1 MLVYRNGS
9 SKACQPQEK
18 TMADKRIQPIWD
30 PIALAARLRD
40 IARQSQ
46 VLMRHFVS
54 HQDAVRFG
62 TAGRSTLGFDFFELM
77 ARMMTDPMAVASA
90 QIDLFYNTLGIWQK
104 TAERML
110 MLRAREADAPKD
122 RRFKHPEWSANIIF
136 NFVKDSYL
144 VAAESILSAIRDV
157 KGMDE
162 ASARKI
168 NFYTCQFVDA
178 LSPSNFVATNP
189 EVLTATLQS
198 GGQNLLR
205 GLENLLADLERGNG
219 RLAIT
224 MTDMTAF
231 RLGENI
237 AMTPGKIVYQN
248 ELMQLIQYTP
258 STRQVR
264 RRPLFI
270 VPPWIN
276 KFYVLDLQPKNSLIR
291 WVVNQGHTVFAISWI
306 NPDEKLAAKGFEN
319 YMIEGPLAAL
329 DAIESATG
337 ERSVNAIGY
346 CLGGTLLA
354 STAAYSAARGDDRIA
369 STTYFATL
377 VDFTEVG
384 DMAVFID
391 EEQLASLERRMR
403 ERGYLEAQDMAA
415 SFNMLRANDLIWSF
429 VVSNYLL
436 GREQLPFDLLFWNSD
451 STRMPAAMHSFY
463 LRKMYHENL
472 LARPGGI
479 SLADTPIDLSK
490 VRTPSFILATREDH
504 IAPWK
509 STYAATRLYSG
520 PVKFVLSDAGHMAGV
535 ISPPGSKYGHWVND
549 DLPPSP
555 DEWFV
560 DAAPHQG
567 SWWPLWDEWVT
578 RFDEGR
584 VPAREPGSGGLP
596 IIENAPGSYVRVRS
610 MAL

>member
-1 MLVYRNGS
+1 M
-9 SKACQPQEK
+9 AEK
-18 TMADKRIQPIWD
+18 WMQPIWD
-30 PIALAARLRD
+30 PIALAAQLRN
-40 IARQSQ
+40 ITKQTQ
-46 VLMRHFVS
+46 ILMRHFTS
-54 HQDAVRFG
+54 HEPDAIKFG
-62 TAGRSTLGFDFFELM
+62 VGEPSMLGFDFFEFM
-77 ARMMTDPMAVASA
+77 TRMMTDPAVVASA
-90 QIDLFYNTLGIWQK
+90 QIGLFYNMVGLWQK
-104 TAERML
+104 TAVRML
-110 MLRAREADAPKD
+110 MLDAREADTPKD
-122 RRFKHPEWSANIIF
+122 KRFKHPEWSENAVF
-136 NFVKDSYL
+136 SFVKDSYL
-144 VAAESILSAIRDV
+144 VAAASVLSAIREV

-162 ASARKI
+162 ASARKVD
-168 NFYTCQFVDA
+168 FYTRQLVDA

-189 EVLTATLQS
+189 EVLTATLAS

-205 GLENLLADLERGNG
+205 GLENLLVDLERGNG

-224 MTDMTAF
+224 MTDMKAF

-237 AMTPGKIVYQN
+237 ASTPGKVIYQN
-248 ELMQLIQYTP
+248 ELMQLIQYAP
-258 STRQVR
+258 STREVR
-264 RRPLFI
+264 RRPLLI

-276 KFYVLDLQPKNSLIR
+276 KFYVLDLQPKNSFIK
-291 WVVNQGHTVFAISWI
+291 WAVDQGHTVLVISWV
-306 NPDEKLAAKGFEN
+306 NPDRQHADKNFEN
-319 YMIEGPLAAL
+319 YMLEGPLAAL

-337 ERSVNAIGY
+337 EHSVNAIGY

-354 STAAYSAARGDDRIA
+354 STLAYLAAKGEERIT
-369 STTYFATL
+369 SVTYFATL

-384 DMAVFID
+384 DIAVFID

-403 ERGYLEAQDMAA
+403 QHGYLEAHHMAMT
-415 SFNMLRANDLIWSF
+415 FNMLRANDLIWSF

-436 GREQLPFDLLFWNSD
+436 GKKQVPVDLLFWNSD

-463 LRKMYHENL
+463 LRRMYHENL
-472 LARPGGI
+472 LAKPGGI
-479 SLADTPIDLSK
+479 TLVDTPIDLSK
-490 VRTPSFILATREDH
+490 VKTPSFILAAREDH

-535 ISPPGSKYGHWVND
+535 ISSPGTKYGHWVND
-549 DLPPSP
+549 DLPPSA

-560 DAAPHQG
+560 DAAPRQG

-578 RFDEGR
+578 LFDEGR
-584 VPAREPGSGGLP
+584 VPARQPGSGGLP

>member
-1 MLVYRNGS
+1 
-9 SKACQPQEK
+9 
-18 TMADKRIQPIWD
+18 MADKRMQFTWD
-30 PIALAARLRD
+30 PIALAAQLRN

-54 HQDAVRFG
+54 HQPDAIKFG
-62 TAGRSTLGFDFFELM
+62 MGHRSTLGFEFFELM
-77 ARMMTDPMAVASA
+77 TRMMTDPVVVASA
-90 QIDLFYNTLGIWQK
+90 QIDLFYNTLGIWHK

-110 MLRAREADAPKD
+110 MLRARDADAPKD
-122 RRFKHPEWSANIIF
+122 KRFKHPEWSENAVF

-144 VAAESILSAIRDV
+144 VVAESILSAIRDV

-162 ASARKI
+162 ASTRKVD
-168 NFYTCQFVDA
+168 FYTRQFVDA

-189 EVLTATLQS
+189 EVLTATLAS

-224 MTDMTAF
+224 MTDMKAF

-237 AMTPGKIVYQN
+237 ATTPGKIVYQN

-258 STRQVR
+258 STREVR
-264 RRPLFI
+264 RRPLLI

-276 KFYVLDLQPKNSLIR
+276 KFYVLDLQPKNSFIK
-291 WVVNQGHTVFAISWI
+291 WAVDQGHTVFAISWV
-306 NPDEKLAAKGFEN
+306 NPDEKLAAKGLEN
-319 YMIEGPLAAL
+319 YMLEGPLAAL

-354 STAAYSAARGDDRIA
+354 STAAYSAAKGDDRITSA
-369 STTYFATL
+369 TYFATL

-403 ERGYLEAQDMAA
+403 ERGYLEAQDMATA
-415 SFNMLRANDLIWSF
+415 FNMLRANDLIWSF

-436 GREQLPFDLLFWNSD
+436 GKEHIPVDLLFWNSD

-463 LRKMYHENL
+463 LRKMYQQNL
-472 LARPGGI
+472 LAKPGGI
-479 SLADTPIDLSK
+479 TLADTPIDLSK
-490 VRTPSFILATREDH
+490 VRTPTFILATREDH

-520 PVKFVLSDAGHMAGV
+520 PIKFVLCDAGHMAGV
-535 ISPPGSKYGHWVND
+535 ISPPGTKYGHWAND
-549 DLPPSP
+549 KLPSSP
-555 DEWFV
+555 DEWFGG
-560 DAAPHQG
+560 ATPNQG
-567 SWWPLWDEWVT
+567 SWWPLWDQWVT
-578 RFDEGR
+578 QLDGGR
-584 VPAREPGSGGLP
+584 VPAREPGSGELL
-596 IIENAPGSYVRVRS
+596 IENAPGSYVRVRS
-610 MAL
+610 IASYVAGKRSG

>member
-1 MLVYRNGS
+1 
-9 SKACQPQEK
+9 
-18 TMADKRIQPIWD
+18 MADKRMQPDWD
-30 PIALAARLRD
+30 PIALAAQLRN

-54 HQDAVRFG
+54 HQPDAIKFG
-62 TAGRSTLGFDFFELM
+62 MGGRSTLGFDFFELM
-77 ARMMTDPMAVASA
+77 TRMMTDPVAVASA
-90 QIDLFYNTLGIWQK
+90 QIDLFYNMLGIWQK

-110 MLRAREADAPKD
+110 LLRAREADTPRDK
-122 RRFKHPEWSANIIF
+122 RFKHPEWSENAIF

-144 VAAESILSAIRDV
+144 VAAGSILSAIREV

-162 ASARKI
+162 ASARKVD
-168 NFYTCQFVDA
+168 FYTRQFVDA

-224 MTDMTAF
+224 MTDMKAF

-237 AMTPGKIVYQN
+237 ATTPGRIVYQN

-258 STRQVR
+258 STREVR
-264 RRPLFI
+264 RRPLLI

-276 KFYVLDLQPKNSLIR
+276 KFYVLDLQPKNSFIK
-291 WVVNQGHTVFAISWI
+291 WAVDQGHTVFAISWV
-306 NPDEKLAAKGFEN
+306 NPDEKLAEKGFEN
-319 YMIEGPLAAL
+319 YMLEGPLAAL
-329 DAIESATG
+329 DAIESAIG

-354 STAAYSAARGDDRIA
+354 SMLAYSAAKGDDRITSA
-369 STTYFATL
+369 TYFATL

-403 ERGYLEAQDMAA
+403 ERGYLEAQDMATT
-415 SFNMLRANDLIWSF
+415 FNMLRANDLIWSF

-436 GREQLPFDLLFWNSD
+436 GKEQMPVDLLFWNSD

-463 LRKMYHENL
+463 LRKMYHDNL
-472 LARPGGI
+472 LAKPGGI
-479 SLADTPIDLSK
+479 TLADTPIDLSK

-509 STYAATRLYSG
+509 STYAATRIYSG
-520 PVKFVLSDAGHMAGV
+520 TIKFVLSDAGHMAGV
-535 ISPPGSKYGHWVND
+535 ISPPGTKYGHWTND

-555 DEWFV
+555 DEWFA
-560 DAAPHQG
+560 DATSHQG
-567 SWWPLWDEWVT
+567 SWWPVWDEWVT
-578 RFDEGR
+578 LFDEGR
-584 VPAREPGSGGLP
+584 VPAREPGGGELP
-596 IIENAPGSYVRVRS
+596 IIENAPGSYVRVRYS
-610 MAL
+610 

>member
-1 MLVYRNGS
+1 
-9 SKACQPQEK
+9 
-18 TMADKRIQPIWD
+18 MADKRTQFTWD
-30 PIALAARLRD
+30 PIALAAQLRN

-54 HQDAVRFG
+54 HQPDAIKFG
-62 TAGRSTLGFDFFELM
+62 MGHRSTLGFEFFELM
-77 ARMMTDPMAVASA
+77 TRMMTDPVVVASA
-90 QIDLFYNTLGIWQK
+90 QIDLFYNTLGIWHK

-110 MLRAREADAPKD
+110 MLRARDADAPKD
-122 RRFKHPEWSANIIF
+122 KRFKHPEWSENAVF

-162 ASARKI
+162 ASARKVD
-168 NFYTCQFVDA
+168 FYTRQFVDA

-189 EVLTATLQS
+189 EVLTATLAS

-224 MTDMTAF
+224 MTDLKAF

-237 AMTPGKIVYQN
+237 ATTPGKIVYQN

-258 STRQVR
+258 STREVR
-264 RRPLFI
+264 RRPLLI

-276 KFYVLDLQPKNSLIR
+276 KFYVLDLQPKNSFIK
-291 WVVNQGHTVFAISWI
+291 WAVDQGHTVFAISWV

-319 YMIEGPLAAL
+319 YMLEGPLAAL

-354 STAAYSAARGDDRIA
+354 STAAYSAAKGDDRITSA
-369 STTYFATL
+369 TYFATL

-403 ERGYLEAQDMAA
+403 ERGYLEAQDMATA
-415 SFNMLRANDLIWSF
+415 FNMLRANDLIWSF

-436 GREQLPFDLLFWNSD
+436 GKEHIPVDLLFWNSD

-463 LRKMYHENL
+463 LRKMYQQNL
-472 LARPGGI
+472 LAKPGGI
-479 SLADTPIDLSK
+479 TLADTPIDLSK
-490 VRTPSFILATREDH
+490 VRTPTFILATREDH

-520 PVKFVLSDAGHMAGV
+520 PIKFVLSDAGHMAGV
-535 ISPPGSKYGHWVND
+535 ISPPGTKYGHWAND
-549 DLPPSP
+549 KLPSSP
-555 DEWFV
+555 DEWFGG
-560 DAAPHQG
+560 ATPNQG
-567 SWWPLWDEWVT
+567 SWWPLWDQWVT
-578 RFDEGR
+578 QLEGGR
-584 VPAREPGSGGLP
+584 VPARQPGSGELP

-610 MAL
+610 IAS

>member
-1 MLVYRNGS
+1 
-9 SKACQPQEK
+9 
-18 TMADKRIQPIWD
+18 MADKRTQFTWD
-30 PIALAARLRD
+30 PIALAAQLRN
-40 IARQSQ
+40 IAKQSQ
-46 VLMRHFVS
+46 LLMRRFVS
-54 HQDAVRFG
+54 HQPDAIRFG
-62 TAGRSTLGFDFFELM
+62 MGGTSTLGFEFFELM
-77 ARMMTDPMAVASA
+77 TRMMTDPVVVASA
-90 QIDLFYNTLGIWQK
+90 QIDLFYNTLGIWHK

-110 MLRAREADAPKD
+110 MLHTRDADAPKD
-122 RRFKHPEWSANIIF
+122 KRFKHPEWSENAVF

-144 VAAESILSAIRDV
+144 VAAESILSTIRDV

-162 ASARKI
+162 ASARKVD
-168 NFYTCQFVDA
+168 FYTRQFVDA

-189 EVLTATLQS
+189 EVLTATLAS

-224 MTDMTAF
+224 MTDMKAF

-237 AMTPGKIVYQN
+237 ATTPGKIVYQN

-258 STRQVR
+258 STREVR
-264 RRPLFI
+264 RRPLLI

-276 KFYVLDLQPKNSLIR
+276 KFYVLDLQPKNSFIK
-291 WVVNQGHTVFAISWI
+291 WAVDQGHTVFAISWV

-319 YMIEGPLAAL
+319 YMLEGPLAAL

-354 STAAYSAARGDDRIA
+354 STAAYSAAKGDDRIT
-369 STTYFATL
+369 SVTYFATL

-403 ERGYLEAQDMAA
+403 ELGYLEAQDMATA
-415 SFNMLRANDLIWSF
+415 FNMLRANDLIWSF

-436 GREQLPFDLLFWNSD
+436 GKEHIPVDLLFWNSD

-463 LRKMYHENL
+463 LRKMYQQNL
-472 LARPGGI
+472 LAKPGGI
-479 SLADTPIDLSK
+479 TLADTPIDLSK
-490 VRTPSFILATREDH
+490 VRIPTFILATREDH

-520 PVKFVLSDAGHMAGV
+520 PIKFVLSDAGHMAGV
-535 ISPPGSKYGHWVND
+535 ISPPGTKYGHWAND
-549 DLPPSP
+549 KLPSSP
-555 DEWFV
+555 DEWFGG
-560 DAAPHQG
+560 ATPNQG
-567 SWWPLWDEWVT
+567 SWWPLWDQWVT
-578 RFDEGR
+578 QLDGGR
-584 VPAREPGSGGLP
+584 VPAREPGSGELP
-596 IIENAPGSYVRVRS
+596 IIEDAPGSYVRVRS
-610 MAL
+610 IAS

>member
-1 MLVYRNGS
+1 
-9 SKACQPQEK
+9 
-18 TMADKRIQPIWD
+18 MADKRTQFTWD
-30 PIALAARLRD
+30 PIALAAQLRN

-54 HQDAVRFG
+54 HQPDAIKFG
-62 TAGRSTLGFDFFELM
+62 MGHRSTLGFEFFELM
-77 ARMMTDPMAVASA
+77 TRMMTDPVVVASA
-90 QIDLFYNTLGIWQK
+90 QIDLFYNTLGIWHK

-110 MLRAREADAPKD
+110 MLRARDADAPKD
-122 RRFKHPEWSANIIF
+122 KRFKHPEWSENAVF

-162 ASARKI
+162 ASARKVD
-168 NFYTCQFVDA
+168 FYTRQFVDA

-189 EVLTATLQS
+189 EVLTATLAS

-224 MTDMTAF
+224 MTDMKAF

-237 AMTPGKIVYQN
+237 ATTPGKIVYQN

-258 STRQVR
+258 STREVR
-264 RRPLFI
+264 RRPLLI

-276 KFYVLDLQPKNSLIR
+276 KFYVLDLQPKNSFIK
-291 WVVNQGHTVFAISWI
+291 WAVDQGHTVFAISWV
-306 NPDEKLAAKGFEN
+306 NPDEKLAAKGLEN
-319 YMIEGPLAAL
+319 YMLEGPLAAL

-354 STAAYSAARGDDRIA
+354 STAAYSAAKGDDRITSA
-369 STTYFATL
+369 TYFATL

-403 ERGYLEAQDMAA
+403 ERGYLEAQDMATA
-415 SFNMLRANDLIWSF
+415 FNMLRANDLIWSF

-436 GREQLPFDLLFWNSD
+436 GKEHIPVDLLFWNSD

-463 LRKMYHENL
+463 LRKMYQQNL
-472 LARPGGI
+472 LAKPGGI
-479 SLADTPIDLSK
+479 TLADTPIDLSK
-490 VRTPSFILATREDH
+490 VRTPTFILATREDH

-520 PVKFVLSDAGHMAGV
+520 PIKFVLCDAGHMAGV
-535 ISPPGSKYGHWVND
+535 ISPPGTKYGHWAND
-549 DLPPSP
+549 KLPSSP
-555 DEWFV
+555 DEWFGG
-560 DAAPHQG
+560 ATPNQG
-567 SWWPLWDEWVT
+567 SWWPLWDQWVT
-578 RFDEGR
+578 QLDGGR
-584 VPAREPGSGGLP
+584 VPAREPGSGELP
-596 IIENAPGSYVRVRS
+596 IIEDAPGSYVRVRS
-610 MAL
+610 IAS

>member
-1 MLVYRNGS
+1 
-9 SKACQPQEK
+9 
-18 TMADKRIQPIWD
+18 MADKRMQFTWD
-30 PIALAARLRD
+30 PITLAAQLRN

-54 HQDAVRFG
+54 HQPDAIRFG
-62 TAGRSTLGFDFFELM
+62 MGHRSTLGFEFFELM
-77 ARMMTDPMAVASA
+77 TRMMTDPVVVASA
-90 QIDLFYNTLGIWQK
+90 QIDLFYNTLGIWHK

-110 MLRAREADAPKD
+110 MLRARDADAPKD
-122 RRFKHPEWSANIIF
+122 KRFKHPEWSENAVF

-162 ASARKI
+162 ASARKVD
-168 NFYTCQFVDA
+168 FYTRQFVDA

-189 EVLTATLQS
+189 EVLTATLAS

-224 MTDMTAF
+224 MTDLKAF

-237 AMTPGKIVYQN
+237 ATTPGKIVYQN

-258 STRQVR
+258 STREVR
-264 RRPLFI
+264 RRPLLI

-276 KFYVLDLQPKNSLIR
+276 KFYVLDLQPKNSFIK
-291 WVVNQGHTVFAISWI
+291 WAVDQGHTVFAISWV

-319 YMIEGPLAAL
+319 YMLEGPLAAL

-354 STAAYSAARGDDRIA
+354 STAAYSAAKGDDRITSA
-369 STTYFATL
+369 TYFATL

-403 ERGYLEAQDMAA
+403 ERGYLEAQDMATA
-415 SFNMLRANDLIWSF
+415 FNMLRANDLIWSF

-436 GREQLPFDLLFWNSD
+436 GKEHIPVDLLFWNSD

-463 LRKMYHENL
+463 LRKMYQQNL
-472 LARPGGI
+472 LAKPGGI
-479 SLADTPIDLSK
+479 TLADTPIDLSK
-490 VRTPSFILATREDH
+490 VGTPTFILATREDH

-520 PVKFVLSDAGHMAGV
+520 PIKFVLSDAGHMAGV
-535 ISPPGSKYGHWVND
+535 ISPPGTKYGHWAND
-549 DLPPSP
+549 ELPSSP
-555 DEWFV
+555 DEWFGG
-560 DAAPHQG
+560 ATPNQG
-567 SWWPLWDEWVT
+567 SWWPVWDEWIT
-578 RFDEGR
+578 QLDSGR
-584 VPAREPGSGGLP
+584 VPAREPGGGKLT
-596 IIENAPGSYVRVRS
+596 IIEDAPGSYVRVRS
-610 MAL
+610 IAS

>member
-1 MLVYRNGS
+1 
-9 SKACQPQEK
+9 
-18 TMADKRIQPIWD
+18 MADKRMQFTWD
-30 PIALAARLRD
+30 PIALAAQLRN

-54 HQDAVRFG
+54 HQPDAIKFG
-62 TAGRSTLGFDFFELM
+62 MGHRSTLGFEFFELM
-77 ARMMTDPMAVASA
+77 TRMMTDPVVVASA
-90 QIDLFYNTLGIWQK
+90 QIDLFYNTLGIWHK

-110 MLRAREADAPKD
+110 MLRARDADAPKD
-122 RRFKHPEWSANIIF
+122 KRFKHPEWSENAVF

-144 VAAESILSAIRDV
+144 VVAESILSAIRDV

-162 ASARKI
+162 ASARKVD
-168 NFYTCQFVDA
+168 FYTRQFVDA

-189 EVLTATLQS
+189 EVLTATLAS

-224 MTDMTAF
+224 MTDMKAF

-237 AMTPGKIVYQN
+237 ATTPGKIVYQN

-258 STRQVR
+258 STREVR
-264 RRPLFI
+264 RRPLLI

-276 KFYVLDLQPKNSLIR
+276 KFYVLDLQPKNSFIK
-291 WVVNQGHTVFAISWI
+291 WAVDQGHTVFAISWV
-306 NPDEKLAAKGFEN
+306 NPDEKLAAKGLEN
-319 YMIEGPLAAL
+319 YMLEGPLAAL

-354 STAAYSAARGDDRIA
+354 STAAYSAAKGDDRITSA
-369 STTYFATL
+369 TYFATL

-403 ERGYLEAQDMAA
+403 ERGYLEAQDMATA
-415 SFNMLRANDLIWSF
+415 FNMLRANDLIWSF

-436 GREQLPFDLLFWNSD
+436 GKEHIPVDLLFWNSD

-463 LRKMYHENL
+463 LRKMYQQNL
-472 LARPGGI
+472 LAKPGGI
-479 SLADTPIDLSK
+479 TLADTPIDLSK
-490 VRTPSFILATREDH
+490 VRTPTFILATREDH

-520 PVKFVLSDAGHMAGV
+520 PIKFVLCDAGHMAGV
-535 ISPPGSKYGHWVND
+535 ISPPGTKYGHWAND
-549 DLPPSP
+549 ELPSSP
-555 DEWFV
+555 DEWFGG
-560 DAAPHQG
+560 ATPNQG
-567 SWWPLWDEWVT
+567 SWWPVWDEWIT
-578 RFDEGR
+578 QLDSGR
-584 VPAREPGSGGLP
+584 VPAREPGGGKLT
-596 IIENAPGSYVRVRS
+596 IIEDAPGSYVRVS
-610 MAL
+610 SAA

>member
-1 MLVYRNGS
+1 
-9 SKACQPQEK
+9 
-18 TMADKRIQPIWD
+18 MADKRMQPTWD
-30 PIALAARLRD
+30 PIALAAQLRN

-54 HQDAVRFG
+54 HQPDAIKFG
-62 TAGRSTLGFDFFELM
+62 MGGRSTLGFDFFELM
-77 ARMMTDPMAVASA
+77 ARMMTDPVAVASA
-90 QIDLFYNTLGIWQK
+90 QIDLFYNMLGIWQK

-110 MLRAREADAPKD
+110 LLRAREADTPRDK
-122 RRFKHPEWSANIIF
+122 RFKHPEWSENAIF

-144 VAAESILSAIRDV
+144 VAAGSILSAIREV

-162 ASARKI
+162 ASARKVD
-168 NFYTCQFVDA
+168 FYTRQFVDA

-224 MTDMTAF
+224 MTDMKAF

-237 AMTPGKIVYQN
+237 ATTPGRIVYQN

-258 STRQVR
+258 STREVR
-264 RRPLFI
+264 RRPLLI

-276 KFYVLDLQPKNSLIR
+276 KFYVLDLQPKNSFIK
-291 WVVNQGHTVFAISWI
+291 WAVDQGHTVFAISWV
-306 NPDEKLAAKGFEN
+306 NPDEKLAEKGFEN
-319 YMIEGPLAAL
+319 YMLEGPLAAL

-354 STAAYSAARGDDRIA
+354 STLAYSAAKGDDRITSA
-369 STTYFATL
+369 TYFATL

-391 EEQLASLERRMR
+391 EEQLAPLERRMR
-403 ERGYLEAQDMAA
+403 ERGYLEAQDMATT
-415 SFNMLRANDLIWSF
+415 FNMLRANDLIWSF

-436 GREQLPFDLLFWNSD
+436 GKEQMPVDLLFWNSD

-463 LRKMYHENL
+463 LRKMYHDNL
-472 LARPGGI
+472 LAKPGGI
-479 SLADTPIDLSK
+479 TLADTPIDLSK

-509 STYAATRLYSG
+509 STYAATRMYSG
-520 PVKFVLSDAGHMAGV
+520 TIKFVLSDAGHMAGV
-535 ISPPGSKYGHWVND
+535 ISPPGTKYGHWAND
-549 DLPPSP
+549 NLPPSP
-555 DEWFV
+555 DEWF
-560 DAAPHQG
+560 AEATSHQG
-567 SWWPLWDEWVT
+567 SWWPVWDEWVT
-578 RFDEGR
+578 LFDEGR
-584 VPAREPGSGGLP
+584 VPAREPGSGELP
-596 IIENAPGSYVRVRS
+596 NIENAPGSYVRVRYS
-610 MAL
+610 

>member
-1 MLVYRNGS
+1 
-9 SKACQPQEK
+9 
-18 TMADKRIQPIWD
+18 MADKRTQFTWD
-30 PIALAARLRD
+30 PIALAAQLRN

-54 HQDAVRFG
+54 HQPDAIKFG
-62 TAGRSTLGFDFFELM
+62 MGHRSTLGFEFFELM
-77 ARMMTDPMAVASA
+77 TRMMTDPVVVASA
-90 QIDLFYNTLGIWQK
+90 QIDLFYNTLGIWHK

-110 MLRAREADAPKD
+110 MLRARDADAPKD
-122 RRFKHPEWSANIIF
+122 KRFKHPEWSENAVF

-144 VAAESILSAIRDV
+144 VVAESILSAIRDV

-162 ASARKI
+162 ASARKVD
-168 NFYTCQFVDA
+168 FYTRQFVDA

-189 EVLTATLQS
+189 EVLTATLAS

-224 MTDMTAF
+224 MTDMKAF

-237 AMTPGKIVYQN
+237 ATTPGKIVYQN

-258 STRQVR
+258 STREVR
-264 RRPLFI
+264 RRPLLI

-276 KFYVLDLQPKNSLIR
+276 KFYVLDLQPKNSFIK
-291 WVVNQGHTVFAISWI
+291 WAVDQGHTVFAISWV
-306 NPDEKLAAKGFEN
+306 NPDEKLAAKGLEN
-319 YMIEGPLAAL
+319 YMLEGPLAAL

-354 STAAYSAARGDDRIA
+354 STAAYSAAKGDDRITSA
-369 STTYFATL
+369 TYFATL

-403 ERGYLEAQDMAA
+403 ERGYLEAQDMATA
-415 SFNMLRANDLIWSF
+415 FNMLRANDLIWSF

-436 GREQLPFDLLFWNSD
+436 GKEHIPVDLLFWNSD

-463 LRKMYHENL
+463 LRKMYQQNL
-472 LARPGGI
+472 LAKPGGI
-479 SLADTPIDLSK
+479 TLADTPIDLSK
-490 VRTPSFILATREDH
+490 VRTPTFILATREDH

-509 STYAATRLYSG
+509 STYAATRLYQIRFMRCG
-520 PVKFVLSDAGHMAGV
+520 P
-535 ISPPGSKYGHWVND
+535 YGWRD
-549 DLPPSP
+549 QP
-555 DEWFV
+555 
-560 DAAPHQG
+560 ARHQI
-567 SWWPLWDEWVT
+567 WPLGDRRVAVQS
-578 RFDEGR
+578 GR
-584 VPAREPGSGGLP
+584 M
-596 IIENAPGSYVRVRS
+596 VRRRH
-610 MAL
+610 A

>member
-1 MLVYRNGS
+1 
-9 SKACQPQEK
+9 
-18 TMADKRIQPIWD
+18 MADKRMQFTWD
-30 PIALAARLRD
+30 PIALAAQLRN

-54 HQDAVRFG
+54 HQPDAIKFG
-62 TAGRSTLGFDFFELM
+62 MGHRSRLGFEFFELM
-77 ARMMTDPMAVASA
+77 TRMMTDPVVVARA
-90 QIDLFYNTLGIWQK
+90 QIDLFYNTLGIWHK

-110 MLRAREADAPKD
+110 MLRARDADAPKD
-122 RRFKHPEWSANIIF
+122 KRFKHPEWSENAVF
-136 NFVKDSYL
+136 NFVTDSYL

-162 ASARKI
+162 ASARKVD
-168 NFYTCQFVDA
+168 FYTRQFVDA

-189 EVLTATLQS
+189 EVLTATLAS

-224 MTDMTAF
+224 MTDMKAF

-237 AMTPGKIVYQN
+237 ATTPGKIVYQN

-258 STRQVR
+258 STREVR
-264 RRPLFI
+264 RRPLLI

-276 KFYVLDLQPKNSLIR
+276 KFYVLDLQPKNSFIK
-291 WVVNQGHTVFAISWI
+291 WVVDQGHTVFAISWV

-319 YMIEGPLAAL
+319 YMLEGPLAAL
-329 DAIESATG
+329 DAIESATA
-337 ERSVNAIGY
+337 EHSVNAIGY

-354 STAAYSAARGDDRIA
+354 STAAYSAAKGDDRIA
-369 STTYFATL
+369 SATYFVTL
-377 VDFTEVG
+377 VDFTDVG

-391 EEQLASLERRMR
+391 EGQLASLERRMR
-403 ERGYLEAQDMAA
+403 ERGYLEAQDMATA
-415 SFNMLRANDLIWSF
+415 FNMLRANDLIWSF

-436 GREQLPFDLLFWNSD
+436 GKEHIPVDLLFWNSD

-463 LRKMYHENL
+463 LRKMYQQNL
-472 LARPGGI
+472 LAKPGGI
-479 SLADTPIDLSK
+479 TLADTPIDLSK
-490 VRTPSFILATREDH
+490 VRTPTFILATREDH

-520 PVKFVLSDAGHMAGV
+520 PIKFVLSDAGHMAGV
-535 ISPPGSKYGHWVND
+535 ISPPGTKYGHWAND
-549 DLPPSP
+549 KLPSSP
-555 DEWFV
+555 DEWFGG
-560 DAAPHQG
+560 ATPNQG
-567 SWWPLWDEWVT
+567 SWWPLWDQWVT
-578 RFDEGR
+578 QLDGDR
-584 VPAREPGSGGLP
+584 VPAREPGSGELP
-596 IIENAPGSYVRVRS
+596 IIENAPGSYVRVKS
-610 MAL
+610 IAS

>member
-1 MLVYRNGS
+1 
-9 SKACQPQEK
+9 
-18 TMADKRIQPIWD
+18 MAGQRTQPIWD
-30 PIALAARLRD
+30 PIALAAQLRN

-46 VLMRHFVS
+46 ALMRHFVA
-54 HQDAVRFG
+54 HQPDAMKFG
-62 TAGRSTLGFDFFELM
+62 MGDRSTLGFDFFELM
-77 ARMMTDPMAVASA
+77 TRMMTDPVAVASA
-90 QIDLFYNTLGIWQK
+90 QIDLFYNTLGIWQR
-104 TAERML
+104 TAERVL
-110 MLRAREADAPKD
+110 MLSAREAGAPKD
-122 RRFKHPEWSANIIF
+122 KRFKHPEWSENVIF

-144 VAAESILSAIRDV
+144 VTAEAILSAIRDV

-168 NFYTCQFVDA
+168 NFYTRQFVDA

-189 EVLTATLQS
+189 EVLTATLHS

-205 GLENLLADLERGNG
+205 GLENLLSDLERGNG

-224 MTDMTAF
+224 MTDMKAF

-237 AMTPGKIVYQN
+237 AMTRGKIIYQN

-258 STRQVR
+258 STREVR
-264 RRPLFI
+264 RRPLLI

-276 KFYVLDLQPKNSLIR
+276 KFYILDLQPKNSFIK
-291 WVVNQGHTVFAISWI
+291 WAVDQGHTVFAISWV
-306 NPDEKLAAKGFEN
+306 NPDKKLAAKGFEN
-319 YMIEGPLAAL
+319 YMLEGPLAAL
-329 DAIESATG
+329 GAIESATG

-354 STAAYSAARGDDRIA
+354 STAAYSAAKGDDRIA
-369 STTYFATL
+369 SATYFATL
-377 VDFTEVG
+377 VDFAEVG

-415 SFNMLRANDLIWSF
+415 AFNMLRANDLIWSF

-436 GREQLPFDLLFWNSD
+436 GREHMPVDLLFWNSD

-463 LRKMYHENL
+463 LRTMYHQNL
-472 LARPGGI
+472 LAKPGGI
-479 SLADTPIDLSK
+479 TLADTPIDLSK
-490 VRTPSFILATREDH
+490 VRTSTFILATREDH

-509 STYAATRLYSG
+509 STYAATHLYSG
-520 PVKFVLSDAGHMAGV
+520 PIKFVLSDAGHMAGV
-535 ISPPGSKYGHWVND
+535 ISPPGTKYGHWVND
-549 DLPPSP
+549 NLPPSP
-555 DEWFV
+555 DEWF
-560 DAAPHQG
+560 AGATPHQG

-578 RFDEGR
+578 PFDEGR
-584 VPAREPGSGGLP
+584 VWAREPGSGELP
-596 IIENAPGSYVRVRS
+596 IIENAPGSYVRVRYS
-610 MAL
+610 

>member
-1 MLVYRNGS
+1 M
-9 SKACQPQEK
+9 AEK
-18 TMADKRIQPIWD
+18 WMQPIWD
-30 PIALAARLRD
+30 PIALAAQLRN
-40 IARQSQ
+40 ITKQTQ
-46 VLMRHFVS
+46 VLMRHFTS
-54 HQDAVRFG
+54 HEPDAIKFG
-62 TAGRSTLGFDFFELM
+62 VGESSMLGFDFFELM
-77 ARMMTDPMAVASA
+77 TRMMTDPAVVARA
-90 QIDLFYNTLGIWQK
+90 QIGLFYNMVGLWQK
-104 TAERML
+104 TAVRII
-110 MLRAREADAPKD
+110 MLRAREADTPKD
-122 RRFKHPEWSANIIF
+122 KRFKHPEWSENAIF
-136 NFVKDSYL
+136 SFVKDSYL
-144 VAAESILSAIRDV
+144 VSAASVLSAIREV

-162 ASARKI
+162 ASARKVD
-168 NFYTCQFVDA
+168 FYTRQLVDA

-189 EVLTATLQS
+189 EVLTATLAS

-224 MTDMTAF
+224 MTDMKAF

-237 AMTPGKIVYQN
+237 ATTSGKVIYQN

-258 STRQVR
+258 STREVR
-264 RRPLFI
+264 RRPLLI

-276 KFYVLDLQPKNSLIR
+276 KFYVLDLQPKNSFIK
-291 WVVNQGHTVFAISWI
+291 WAVDQGHTVLVISWV
-306 NPDEKLAAKGFEN
+306 NPDKQHAEKNFEN
-319 YMIEGPLAAL
+319 YMLEGPLAAL

-337 ERSVNAIGY
+337 EHSVNAIGY

-354 STAAYSAARGDDRIA
+354 STLAYLAAKGEDRIT
-369 STTYFATL
+369 SVTYFATL

-403 ERGYLEAQDMAA
+403 QHGYLEAHHMATT
-415 SFNMLRANDLIWSF
+415 FNMLRANDLIWSF

-436 GREQLPFDLLFWNSD
+436 GKKQVPVDLLFWNSD

-463 LRKMYHENL
+463 LRRMYHENL
-472 LARPGGI
+472 LAKPGGI
-479 SLADTPIDLSK
+479 TLADTPIDLSK
-490 VRTPSFILATREDH
+490 VRTPSFILAAREDH

-535 ISPPGSKYGHWVND
+535 ISPPGTKYGHWAND
-549 DLPPSP
+549 NLPPNP
-555 DEWFV
+555 DEWFAG
-560 DAAPHQG
+560 AAPHQG

-578 RFDEGR
+578 QFDAGR
-584 VPAREPGSGGLP
+584 VRPREPGSGELP
-596 IIENAPGSYVRVRS
+596 IIENAPGSYVRARS
-610 MAL
+610 IAS

>member
-1 MLVYRNGS
+1 
-9 SKACQPQEK
+9 
-18 TMADKRIQPIWD
+18 MADKRMQPTWD
-30 PIALAARLRD
+30 PIALAAQLRN

-54 HQDAVRFG
+54 HQPDAIKFG
-62 TAGRSTLGFDFFELM
+62 MGGRSTLGFDFFELM
-77 ARMMTDPMAVASA
+77 TRMMTDPVAVASA
-90 QIDLFYNTLGIWQK
+90 QIDLFYNMLGIWQK

-110 MLRAREADAPKD
+110 LLRAREADTPRDK
-122 RRFKHPEWSANIIF
+122 RFKHPEWSENAIF

-144 VAAESILSAIRDV
+144 VAAGSILSAIREV

-162 ASARKI
+162 ASARKVD
-168 NFYTCQFVDA
+168 FYTRQFVDA

-205 GLENLLADLERGNG
+205 GLENLLADLERGKG

-224 MTDMTAF
+224 MTDMKAF

-237 AMTPGKIVYQN
+237 AATPGRIVYQN

-258 STRQVR
+258 STREVR
-264 RRPLFI
+264 RRPLLI

-276 KFYVLDLQPKNSLIR
+276 KFYVLDLQPKNSFIK
-291 WVVNQGHTVFAISWI
+291 WAVDQGHTVFAISWV
-306 NPDEKLAAKGFEN
+306 NPDEKLAEKGFEN
-319 YMIEGPLAAL
+319 YMLEGPLAAL

-337 ERSVNAIGY
+337 ERRVNAIGY

-354 STAAYSAARGDDRIA
+354 STLAYSAAKGDDRITSA
-369 STTYFATL
+369 TYFATL

-391 EEQLASLERRMR
+391 EEQLAPLERRMR
-403 ERGYLEAQDMAA
+403 ERGYLEAQDMATT
-415 SFNMLRANDLIWSF
+415 FNMLRANDLIWSF

-436 GREQLPFDLLFWNSD
+436 GKEQMPVDLLFWNSD

-463 LRKMYHENL
+463 LRKMYHDNL
-472 LARPGGI
+472 LAKPGGI
-479 SLADTPIDLSK
+479 TLADTPIDLSK

-509 STYAATRLYSG
+509 STYAATRMYSG
-520 PVKFVLSDAGHMAGV
+520 TIKFVLSDAGHMAGV
-535 ISPPGSKYGHWVND
+535 ISPPGTKYGHWAND
-549 DLPPSP
+549 NLPPSP
-555 DEWFV
+555 DEWFA
-560 DAAPHQG
+560 DATSHQG
-567 SWWPLWDEWVT
+567 SWWPVWDEWVT
-578 RFDEGR
+578 LFDEGR
-584 VPAREPGSGGLP
+584 VPAREPGSGELP
-596 IIENAPGSYVRVRS
+596 NIEKAPGSYVRVRYS
-610 MAL
+610 

>member
-1 MLVYRNGS
+1 
-9 SKACQPQEK
+9 
-18 TMADKRIQPIWD
+18 MADKRIQPIWD
-30 PIALAARLRD
+30 PIALAAQLRD
-40 IARQSQ
+40 IARRSQ

-62 TAGRSTLGFDFFELM
+62 MAGRSTLGFEFFELM
-77 ARMMTDPMAVASA
+77 TRMMTDPMAVASA

-168 NFYTCQFVDA
+168 NFYTRQFVDA
-178 LSPSNFVATNP
+178 LSPSNFIATNP

-224 MTDMTAF
+224 MTDMKAF

-237 AMTPGKIVYQN
+237 AVTPGKIVYQN

-258 STRQVR
+258 STREVR
-264 RRPLFI
+264 KRPLLI

-276 KFYVLDLQPKNSLIR
+276 KFYVLDLQPKNSFIK
-291 WVVNQGHTVFAISWI
+291 WAVDQGHTVFAISWI
-306 NPDEKLAAKGFEN
+306 NPDEKLAGKGFEN
-319 YMIEGPLAAL
+319 YMLEGPLAAL

-346 CLGGTLLA
+346 CLGGTILA
-354 STAAYSAARGDDRIA
+354 STAAYSAAKGDDRIA

-415 SFNMLRANDLIWSF
+415 AFNMLRANDLIWSF

-436 GREQLPFDLLFWNSD
+436 GREHMPVDLFFWNSD

-463 LRKMYHENL
+463 LREMYHQNL
-472 LARPGGI
+472 LAKPGGI
-479 SLADTPIDLSK
+479 TLADTPIDLSK
-490 VRTPSFILATREDH
+490 VRTSTFILATREDH

-509 STYAATRLYSG
+509 STYAATHLYSG
-520 PVKFVLSDAGHMAGV
+520 PIKFVLSDAGHMAGV
-535 ISPPGSKYGHWVND
+535 ISPPGTKYGHWVND
-549 DLPPSP
+549 NLPPSP
-555 DEWFV
+555 DEWF
-560 DAAPHQG
+560 AGATPHQG

-578 RFDEGR
+578 LLDGDR
-584 VPAREPGSGGLP
+584 VPAREPGSGQLP
-596 IIENAPGSYVRVRS
+596 IIESAPGSYVRVRS
-610 MAL
+610 IAS

>member
-1 MLVYRNGS
+1 
-9 SKACQPQEK
+9 
-18 TMADKRIQPIWD
+18 MADKRTQFTWD
-30 PIALAARLRD
+30 PIALAAQLRN

-54 HQDAVRFG
+54 HQPDAIKFG
-62 TAGRSTLGFDFFELM
+62 MGHRSTLGFEFFELM
-77 ARMMTDPMAVASA
+77 TRMMTDPVVVASA
-90 QIDLFYNTLGIWQK
+90 QIDLFYNTLGIWHK

-110 MLRAREADAPKD
+110 MLHARDADAPKD
-122 RRFKHPEWSANIIF
+122 KRFKHPEWSENAVF

-162 ASARKI
+162 ASTRKVD
-168 NFYTCQFVDA
+168 FYTRQFVDA

-189 EVLTATLQS
+189 EVLTATLAS

-224 MTDMTAF
+224 MTDMKAF

-237 AMTPGKIVYQN
+237 ATTPGKIVYQN

-258 STRQVR
+258 STREVR
-264 RRPLFI
+264 RRPLLI

-276 KFYVLDLQPKNSLIR
+276 KFYVLDLQPKNSFIK
-291 WVVNQGHTVFAISWI
+291 WAVDQGHTVFAISWV

-319 YMIEGPLAAL
+319 YMLEGPLAAL

-354 STAAYSAARGDDRIA
+354 STAAYSAAKGDDRITSA
-369 STTYFATL
+369 TYFATL

-391 EEQLASLERRMR
+391 EGQLASLETRMR
-403 ERGYLEAQDMAA
+403 ERGYLDARDMAA
-415 SFNMLRANDLIWSF
+415 AFNMLRANDLIWSF

-436 GREQLPFDLLFWNSD
+436 GKEHIPVDLLFWNSD

-463 LRKMYHENL
+463 LRKMYQQNL
-472 LARPGGI
+472 LAKPGGI
-479 SLADTPIDLSK
+479 TLADTPIDLSK
-490 VRTPSFILATREDH
+490 VRTPTFILATREDH

-520 PVKFVLSDAGHMAGV
+520 PIKFVLSDAGHMAGV
-535 ISPPGSKYGHWVND
+535 ISPPGTKYGHWAND
-549 DLPPSP
+549 KLPSSP
-555 DEWFV
+555 DEWFGG
-560 DAAPHQG
+560 ATPNQG
-567 SWWPLWDEWVT
+567 SWWPLWDQWVT
-578 RFDEGR
+578 QLDGGR
-584 VPAREPGSGGLP
+584 VPAREPGSGELP

-610 MAL
+610 IAS

>member
-1 MLVYRNGS
+1 
-9 SKACQPQEK
+9 
-18 TMADKRIQPIWD
+18 MADKRTQFTWD
-30 PIALAARLRD
+30 PIALAAQLRN

-54 HQDAVRFG
+54 HQPDAIKFG
-62 TAGRSTLGFDFFELM
+62 MGHRSTLGFEFFELM
-77 ARMMTDPMAVASA
+77 TRMMTDPVVVARA
-90 QIDLFYNTLGIWQK
+90 QIDLFYNTLGIWHK

-110 MLRAREADAPKD
+110 MLHARDADAPKD
-122 RRFKHPEWSANIIF
+122 KRFKHPEWSENAVF

-162 ASARKI
+162 ASARKVD
-168 NFYTCQFVDA
+168 FYTRQFVDA

-189 EVLTATLQS
+189 EVLTATLAS

-224 MTDMTAF
+224 MTDMKAF

-237 AMTPGKIVYQN
+237 ATTPGKIVYQN

-258 STRQVR
+258 STREVR
-264 RRPLFI
+264 RRPLLI

-276 KFYVLDLQPKNSLIR
+276 KFYVLDLQPKNSFIK
-291 WVVNQGHTVFAISWI
+291 WAVDQGHTVFAISWV

-319 YMIEGPLAAL
+319 YMLEGPLAAL

-354 STAAYSAARGDDRIA
+354 STAAYSAAKGDDRITSA
-369 STTYFATL
+369 TYFATL

-403 ERGYLEAQDMAA
+403 ERGYLEAQDMATT
-415 SFNMLRANDLIWSF
+415 FNMLRANDLIWSF

-436 GREQLPFDLLFWNSD
+436 GKEHIPVDLLFWNSD

-463 LRKMYHENL
+463 LRKMYQQNL
-472 LARPGGI
+472 LAKPGGI
-479 SLADTPIDLSK
+479 TLADTPIDLSK
-490 VRTPSFILATREDH
+490 VRTPTFILATREDH

-520 PVKFVLSDAGHMAGV
+520 PIKFVLSDAGHMAGV
-535 ISPPGSKYGHWVND
+535 ISPPGTKYGHWAND
-549 DLPPSP
+549 KLPSSP
-555 DEWFV
+555 DEWFGG
-560 DAAPHQG
+560 ATPNQG
-567 SWWPLWDEWVT
+567 SWWPLWDQWVT
-578 RFDEGR
+578 QLEGGR
-584 VPAREPGSGGLP
+584 VPARQPGSGELP

-610 MAL
+610 IAS

>member
-1 MLVYRNGS
+1 
-9 SKACQPQEK
+9 
-18 TMADKRIQPIWD
+18 MADKRMQFTWD
-30 PIALAARLRD
+30 PIALAAQLRN

-54 HQDAVRFG
+54 HQPDAIKFG
-62 TAGRSTLGFDFFELM
+62 MGHRSTLGFEFFELM
-77 ARMMTDPMAVASA
+77 TRMMTDPVVVASA
-90 QIDLFYNTLGIWQK
+90 QIDLFYNTLGIWHK

-110 MLRAREADAPKD
+110 MLHARDADAPKD
-122 RRFKHPEWSANIIF
+122 KRFKHPEWSENAVF

-162 ASARKI
+162 ASTRKVD
-168 NFYTCQFVDA
+168 FYTRQFVDA

-189 EVLTATLQS
+189 EVLTATLAS

-224 MTDMTAF
+224 MTDMKAF

-237 AMTPGKIVYQN
+237 ATTPGKIVYQN

-258 STRQVR
+258 STREVR
-264 RRPLFI
+264 RRPLLI

-276 KFYVLDLQPKNSLIR
+276 KFYVLDLQPKNSFIK
-291 WVVNQGHTVFAISWI
+291 WAVDQGHTVFAISWV
-306 NPDEKLAAKGFEN
+306 NPDEKLAAKGLEN
-319 YMIEGPLAAL
+319 YMLEGPLAAL

-354 STAAYSAARGDDRIA
+354 STAAYSAAKGDDRITSA
-369 STTYFATL
+369 TYFATL

-403 ERGYLEAQDMAA
+403 ERGYLEAQDMATA
-415 SFNMLRANDLIWSF
+415 FNMLRANDLIWSF

-436 GREQLPFDLLFWNSD
+436 GKEHIPVDLLFWNSD

-463 LRKMYHENL
+463 LRKMYQQNL
-472 LARPGGI
+472 LAKPGGI
-479 SLADTPIDLSK
+479 TLADTPIDLSK
-490 VRTPSFILATREDH
+490 VRTPTFILATREDH

-520 PVKFVLSDAGHMAGV
+520 PIKFVLSDAGHMAGV
-535 ISPPGSKYGHWVND
+535 ISPPGTKYGHWAND
-549 DLPPSP
+549 ELPSSP
-555 DEWFV
+555 DEWFGG
-560 DAAPHQG
+560 ATPNQG
-567 SWWPLWDEWVT
+567 SWWPVWDEWIT
-578 RFDEGR
+578 QLDSGR
-584 VPAREPGSGGLP
+584 VPAREPGGGKLT
-596 IIENAPGSYVRVRS
+596 IIEDAPGSYVRVS
-610 MAL
+610 SAA